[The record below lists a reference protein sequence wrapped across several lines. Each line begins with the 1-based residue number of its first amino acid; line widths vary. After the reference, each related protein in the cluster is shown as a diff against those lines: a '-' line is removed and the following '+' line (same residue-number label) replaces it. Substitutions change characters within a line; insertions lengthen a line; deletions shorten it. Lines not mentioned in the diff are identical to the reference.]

1 MAPLHLCVG
10 VCFRCSGLTLACGAS
25 GGGVS
30 LCFIAPFPHCDVV
43 RRRATGFAV
52 LDGQG
57 NLLDRGVVQTPA
69 KATVLQCGAALEAR
83 LEGLAEQHAPVQAVF
98 VEDFMKSFAGGRHVH
113 ALDTQRRVC
122 VCGAD
127 TPCLCFL
134 VSLSLCLSLCHSV
147 SVCCPLHPGS
157 TPAACFPS
165 HNLTASLHTKRDGG
179 QVSPPLS

>member
-122 VCGAD
+122 VCVVL
-127 TPCLCFL
+127 TRL
-134 VSLSLCLSLCHSV
+134 VSVFLSLCLSVSLFATPSLCV
-147 SVCCPLHPGS
+147 APFTQVPHPR
-157 TPAACFPS
+157 PVFPR
-165 HNLTASLHTKRDGG
+165 TT
-179 QVSPPLS
+179 